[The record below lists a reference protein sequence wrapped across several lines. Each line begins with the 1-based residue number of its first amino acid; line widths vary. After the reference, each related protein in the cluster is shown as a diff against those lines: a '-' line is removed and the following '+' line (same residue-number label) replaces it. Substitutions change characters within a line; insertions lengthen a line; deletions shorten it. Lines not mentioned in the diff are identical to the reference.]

1 MMMRSKIAGLAALT
15 VAAMVQVSLA
25 QAQQAQAQAGQQ
37 ADGGRTTRETSYPLI
52 AEGKWPGKRLRDGQ
66 PDVEGFYSN
75 TIGNHNNWTNP
86 GRAPSRVTDPAD
98 GQIPYQPWARAK
110 QKDFAANFAN
120 PTKPEYIEPLAR
132 CAPGGVPK
140 SFVWHGFEIRQYP
153 NYVVLLF
160 DSGSRVIHLD
170 GKPHLPD
177 NVKLWNADSR
187 GHWEGNTLVVSVRNA
202 NGKALLGRQG
212 DFIGP
217 NAQYAERY
225 IFAPGGGRFNY
236 VVTVTDPET
245 FTRPWTSTIPVRRY
259 TEKDTPDNWNYW
271 VVPANLP
278 GKPLEHEHVER
289 ICVENNGPFGGG
301 AVGVPFEGPV
311 ILR

>member
-1 MMMRSKIAGLAALT
+1 MNMRSRITTLAALV
-15 VAAMVQVSLA
+15 VAVVAQAPLA
-25 QAQQAQAQAGQQ
+25 QAQAQQD
-37 ADGGRTTRETSYPLI
+37 DGGRIARETSYPLI
-52 AEGKWPGKRLRDGQ
+52 AEGRWPGKRLRDGQ

-75 TIGNHNNWTNP
+75 TIGNHGNWVKP

-110 QKDFAANFAN
+110 QKDFAANFSN

-153 NYVVLLF
+153 GYVVLLF

-170 GKPHLPD
+170 GKPQLPD
-177 NVKLWNADSR
+177 SVKLWNGGSR
-187 GHWEGNTLVVSVRNA
+187 GHWEGNTLLVDVRNT

-217 NAQYAERY
+217 NAVIAERY
-225 IFAPGGGRFNY
+225 IFAPDGGRFNY

-259 TEKDTPDNWNYW
+259 TEQDKPDNWNYW
-271 VVPANLP
+271 VVAANLP
-278 GKPLEHEHVER
+278 GKPLVHEHVER

-301 AVGVPFEGPV
+301 AVGVPFDGPL

>member
-1 MMMRSKIAGLAALT
+1 MKMRSRITAVLVFALAAT
-15 VAAMVQVSLA
+15 SVH
-25 QAQQAQAQAGQQ
+25 AQQAEGQQ
-37 ADGGRTTRETSYPLI
+37 AQPEGGRIARETSYPLI
-52 AEGKWPGKRLRDGQ
+52 AEGPWPGRRLGDGQ
-66 PDVEGFYSN
+66 PDVSGFYSN
-75 TIGNHNNWTNP
+75 TIGNHGNWTKP

-110 QKDFAANFAN
+110 QQEFAANFAN
-120 PTKPEYIEPLAR
+120 PTRPEYIEPLAR

-153 NYVVLLF
+153 GYVVLLF

-177 NVKLWNADSR
+177 SVKLWNGGSR
-187 GHWEGNTLVVSVRNA
+187 GRWEGNTLVVSVRNV

-217 NAQYAERY
+217 NAEYAERY
-225 IFAPGGGRFNY
+225 IFAPDGGRFNY

-278 GKPLEHEHVER
+278 GKPLVHEHVER
-289 ICVENNGPFGGG
+289 ICLENNGPFGGG
-301 AVGVPFEGPV
+301 AVGVPSDGPV
-311 ILR
+311 ITR